1 MWMGYGLDALFG
13 GLLPSGQGGQPAER
27 HMKIQ
32 AQGGGSA
39 VRPAHRGQV
48 VAVVLGFLLLAGC
61 ASSAPTDPKQVAK
74 RRTEK
79 AAAYAALSA
88 EHQAVVDQGQ
98 IRVGLPED
106 AVYIAWG
113 RPAQVLRSG
122 DASGETMT
130 WLYEGTTT
138 DDYLSWNYREVI
150 RKDGTTYLDRFLDR
164 DINIRTYVSAE
175 LTFRDGKLASWKM
188 LPKPGSNTILAPQPF
203 LR

>member
-1 MWMGYGLDALFG
+1 MKEMTGNGNRGSTGSLAFGSKVGPSWLAWVGLTG
-13 GLLPSGQGGQPAER
+13 
-27 HMKIQ
+27 
-32 AQGGGSA
+32 A
-39 VRPAHRGQV
+39 V
-48 VAVVLGFLLLAGC
+48 LLLASC
-61 ASSAPTDPKQVAK
+61 ASSAPTDPKQVAR

-79 AAAYAALSA
+79 AAAYGQLTP
-88 EHQAVVDQGQ
+88 EQQAVVDQGQ

-122 DASGETMT
+122 DASGESVT

-175 LTFRDGKLASWKM
+175 LTFREGKLAAWRM

>member
-1 MWMGYGLDALFG
+1 
-13 GLLPSGQGGQPAER
+13 
-27 HMKIQ
+27 MKIQ

-39 VRPAHRGQV
+39 GWPARRGRIT
-48 VAVVLGFLLLAGC
+48 AVVLGFLLLAGC
-61 ASSAPTDPKQVAK
+61 ASSTPTDPKQVAK

>member
-1 MWMGYGLDALFG
+1 
-13 GLLPSGQGGQPAER
+13 
-27 HMKIQ
+27 MKIQ
-32 AQGGGSA
+32 AQRGGLAWASA
-39 VRPAHRGQV
+39 NGVRI
-48 VAVVLGFLLLAGC
+48 VAVAFTAVLLLAGC
-61 ASSAPTDPKQVAK
+61 ASTPPTDPKQVAK

-122 DASGETMT
+122 DASGETIT

-175 LTFRDGKLASWKM
+175 LLFRDGKLASWKM
-188 LPKPGSNTILAPQPF
+188 MPKPGSNTILAPQPF
-203 LR
+203 IR